1 MVKDDILKI
10 QKKEDLRQSLS
21 SLRASLKDME
31 NVKAAKEL
39 LGDARA
45 VAELLKEEDPK
56 VRKNA
61 AALLGIWGQA
71 IRRRPFT
78 RHMLRRKSV
87 LSGVSI

>member
-61 AALLGIWGQA
+61 AALLGDA

>member
-21 SLRASLKDME
+21 SIRASLKDME

-45 VAELLKEEDPK
+45 VAELLKEEDQIGRASCRER
-56 VRKNA
+56 V
-61 AALLGIWGQA
+61 
-71 IRRRPFT
+71 
-78 RHMLRRKSV
+78 
-87 LSGVSI
+87 